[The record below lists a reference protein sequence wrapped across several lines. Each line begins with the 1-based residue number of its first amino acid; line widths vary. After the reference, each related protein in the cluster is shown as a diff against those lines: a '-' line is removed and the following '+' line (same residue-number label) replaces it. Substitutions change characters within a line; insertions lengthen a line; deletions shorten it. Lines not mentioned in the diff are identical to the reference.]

1 MYSTPATTKGT
12 QSTNAIATQDMKDS
26 GRSYLTL
33 TSQALAGVTSE
44 TIISFSQNKAGT
56 VTASVSSYTI
66 TSGKTLRIQN
76 ISYSI
81 RAGAATVPFARM
93 TLRSNTAGA
102 TTATSNVVWA
112 GPEVFGISA
121 TSGVGGQ
128 ISVDFPDGLEIAG
141 NGTISVGMS
150 HLDQATTNV
159 INVSITG
166 YEY

>member
-1 MYSTPATTKGT
+1 MPVATKGAQASA
-12 QSTNAIATQDMKDS
+12 QSVQSLKDS
-26 GRSYLTL
+26 GRTFITL
-33 TSQALAGVTSE
+33 TAQALAGVTSE
-44 TIISFSQNKAGT
+44 TLISTFNLNKGGT
-56 VTASVSSYTI
+56 YTTGSVGSYTI

-76 ISYSI
+76 ISMSI
-81 RAGAATVPFARM
+81 RAGAAAVPFSRM

-102 TTATSNVVWA
+102 TVATSNILWQ

-128 ISVDFPDGLEIAG
+128 VSVDFPDGLEVAG
-141 NGTISVGMS
+141 NGTISIGMS

-159 INVSITG
+159 INISIVG